1 MLIANIHIIEGLGL
15 IFAGVVQGVTGFG
28 IGLVAVGVLTI
39 YHPPVVVI
47 PALLGVYIV
56 TMSVLLYEHRKY
68 FNKEL
73 LQNNWLMSLPSI
85 TLALLGVVGGSLLL
99 QTISSKHITLLIG
112 IFIIVFSMFNF
123 FQKFL
128 NSKIASFPGRS
139 NMNKRSGKILCYF
152 ASSSAGMLEG
162 FLGLGGPPIV
172 MYMIYQGLDSK
183 LFITFFN
190 TFFLGLSP
198 LRLVNYLILGI
209 IDLEV
214 LKLAFFILIFVV
226 IGLMLGIFIRRR
238 FIDERKFRVL
248 VVILLIVIGISL
260 IFKSFQ

>member
-1 MLIANIHIIEGLGL
+1 VLVFDNFIVEGPGL
-15 IFAGVVQGVTGFG
+15 VFAGIVQGVMGFG
-28 IGLVAVGVLTI
+28 IELVAVGILAI

-56 TMSVLLYEHRKY
+56 TMSMLLYEHRKY

-73 LQNNWLMSLPSI
+73 LQNNLLISFSSI
-85 TLALLGVVGGSLLL
+85 TLALLGVVGGSFLL

-139 NMNKRSGKILCYF
+139 NMNKKSGKILCYF
-152 ASSSAGMLEG
+152 ASSSVGMLEG

-172 MYMIYQGLDSK
+172 MYLIYQGLDSNG
-183 LFITFFN
+183 FITF
-190 TFFLGLSP
+190 
-198 LRLVNYLILGI
+198 
-209 IDLEV
+209 
-214 LKLAFFILIFVV
+214 LAPF
-226 IGLMLGIFIRRR
+226 
-238 FIDERKFRVL
+238 
-248 VVILLIVIGISL
+248 S
-260 IFKSFQ
+260 

>member
-1 MLIANIHIIEGLGL
+1 MFTSDIHIIEGLGL
-15 IFAGVVQGVTGFG
+15 IFAGIVQGVTGFG
-28 IGLVAVGVLTI
+28 IGLVAVGILTI
-39 YHPPVVVI
+39 YRPPVVVI

-56 TMSVLLYEHRKY
+56 TMGVLLYEHRKY
-68 FNKEL
+68 FNKKL
-73 LQNNWLMSLPSI
+73 LQNNLLISFPSI
-85 TLALLGVVGGSLLL
+85 TLALLGMVGGSFLL
-99 QTISSKHITLLIG
+99 QTISSKHITLMLG
-112 IFIIVFSMFNF
+112 IFIFVFSLFNF

-128 NSKIASFPGRS
+128 NRSGVSSSYRS
-139 NMNKRSGKILCYF
+139 NLNKKSRKILCYF

-190 TFFLGLSP
+190 FFFLVLSP
-198 LRLVNYLILGI
+198 LRLTNYLTLGI

-214 LKLAFFILIFVV
+214 LKLAFFISIFVV

-248 VVILLIVIGISL
+248 VVILLIGVGISL